1 MSVENKIKELL
12 ERVDVKASLEEAEM
26 MGASGVSKD
35 SSIKPANSGDAT
47 NLKQGSSKDATYEVR
62 DEKEANQ
69 GAQVS
74 KGVKKNDIQM
84 KAPVGAAP
92 NFTTVGDL
100 SSAVNQPTSKGNVA
114 KEEVETEDEDG
125 ELIAEKMHGD
135 KEKEGM
141 HRMPD
146 GTMMKNSDMKK
157 DMKKNMK
164 EDPDEIEDQE
174 TVTEEEVSLED
185 ETIDLSPI
193 FGKDLS
199 EEYKQKATSIFE
211 AAVIARVNNEIE
223 RITFA
228 LQEKYSEE
236 IVEYKDS
243 IVEKVD
249 SYLNYVVENW
259 MEENQLAIE
268 NGLRTEIA
276 EDFLTGLKVLFKEHY
291 IEVPEEKYD
300 VLGELQTKVEDLEEN
315 LDVQLENNV
324 NLNAEVSELKKQLII
339 KEMTDDLADTE
350 VNKLSKLLEGVEF
363 DNDEI
368 YREKVK
374 VIKDN
379 YFPADAHKESVTSQQ
394 ALIEETD
401 QPAVFSGND
410 VIASYAQALSRTIKR
425 N

>member
-47 NLKQGSSKDATYEVR
+47 NPKQGSSKDATYEVR

-92 NFTTVGDL
+92 NFTTVADP
-100 SSAVNQPTSKGNVA
+100 SSAVNQSNSAGNKPM
-114 KEEVETEDEDG
+114 KEEDETTEDLE
-125 ELIAEKMHGD
+125 
-135 KEKEGM
+135 
-141 HRMPD
+141 
-146 GTMMKNSDMKK
+146 
-157 DMKKNMK
+157 
-164 EDPDEIEDQE
+164 DEIISEEE
-174 TVTEEEVSLED
+174 TSDDDYEEEVSLED

-223 RITFA
+223 RITSA
-228 LQEKYSEE
+228 LEEKYSEE
-236 IVEYKDS
+236 IVEYKDG

-268 NGLRTEIA
+268 TGLRTEIA

-300 VLGELQTKVEDLEEN
+300 VLGELQTKVEDLEDN

-324 NLNAEVSELKKQLII
+324 NLNAEVSDLKKQLII

-374 VIKDN
+374 VIKEN
-379 YFPADAHKESVTSQQ
+379 YFPADAHKDSVTSQQ
-394 ALIEETD
+394 ALTEETD

-410 VIASYAQALSRTIKR
+410 AISSYAQALSRTIKR